1 MESADFK
8 RWVNL
13 RQNRRSQVTL
23 IFNDQSSFDSL
34 SHLQKKLKV
43 DKLQALKE
51 ELQTLN
57 EKIQSTSFAE
67 HEDEGKLSADI
78 KKCDEVF

>member
-34 SHLQKKLKV
+34 SHLQKKIEGRQV
-43 DKLQALKE
+43 
-51 ELQTLN
+51 T
-57 EKIQSTSFAE
+57 ST
-67 HEDEGKLSADI
+67 EGRASDV
-78 KKCDEVF
+78 E